1 MTEKNIAPE
10 AEILDS
16 DECWKLLERTSVGRL
31 GVVVD
36 GQPDVFPVS
45 FKVDGQG
52 GLVFRTGSGTKLQ
65 AIEANSLVA
74 LEADSV
80 SAEFGLA
87 WSVVVK
93 GKAVEEDATGQ
104 VLNETRRGLFPWQGV
119 GQDHLIRIVP
129 QSVTGRRFTLSATGT
144 WQTPLNEA
152 TRAGL
157 E

>member
-1 MTEKNIAPE
+1 MTDKNIAPE
-10 AEILDS
+10 AEILGS
-16 DECWKLLERTSVGRL
+16 DECWKLLGHTSVGRL

-45 FKVDGQG
+45 FKVDGE

-65 AIEANSLVA
+65 AIEANSMVA

-93 GKAVEEDATGQ
+93 GNAVQEDAAGPA
-104 VLNETRRGLFPWQGV
+104 LNETRRGLFPWQGV

>member
-1 MTEKNIAPE
+1 MTDKNMVPE

-16 DECWKLLERTSVGRL
+16 EECWKLLEHTSVGRL

-36 GQPDVFPVS
+36 GQPDVFPVG
-45 FKVDGQG
+45 FKVDGQ

-65 AIEANSLVA
+65 AIEANPLVA

-93 GKAVEEDATGQ
+93 GRAVQDDAAGPA
-104 VLNETRRGLFPWQGV
+104 LNETRRGLFPWQGV
-119 GQDHLIRIVP
+119 GKDHLIRIVP
-129 QSVTGRRFTLSATGT
+129 QSVTGRRFTLSASGT
-144 WQTPLNEA
+144 WRTPLDEA
-152 TRAGL
+152 TRAGF

>member
-1 MTEKNIAPE
+1 MTDKNMVPE
-10 AEILDS
+10 AEVLDP
-16 DECWKLLERTSVGRL
+16 DECWKLLGHTSVGRL
-31 GVVVD
+31 AVIVD

-45 FKVDGQG
+45 FKLDGE
-52 GLVFRTGSGTKLQ
+52 GLLFRTGNGTKLQ
-65 AIEANSLVA
+65 AIEANSAVA

-93 GKAVEEDATGQ
+93 GKAVQDDAPGTA
-104 VLNETRRGLFPWQGV
+104 LNEARRGLFPWQGV

-129 QSVTGRRFTLSATGT
+129 QSVTGRRFSLSASGT
-144 WQTPLNEA
+144 WRTSLDEA

>member
-1 MTEKNIAPE
+1 MADKKMVPDV
-10 AEILDS
+10 EILDS
-16 DECWKLLERTSVGRL
+16 DECWKLLGHTSVGRL
-31 GVVVD
+31 AVVVD

-45 FKVDGQG
+45 FKLDGQG
-52 GLVFRTGSGTKLQ
+52 LLFRTGSGTKLQ
-65 AIEANSLVA
+65 AMEANSLVA

-93 GKAVEEDATGQ
+93 GKAVQDTAAGPA
-104 VLNETRRGLFPWQGV
+104 LNEVRRGLFPWQGV
-119 GQDHLIRIVP
+119 GQEHLIRIVP
-129 QSVTGRRFTLSATGT
+129 QSVTGRRFTMSAGET
-144 WQTPLNEA
+144 WRTPLDEG

>member
-1 MTEKNIAPE
+1 MTDKNMVPQ

-16 DECWKLLERTSVGRL
+16 EECWKLLERTSVGRL
-31 GVVVD
+31 GVVID
-36 GQPDVFPVS
+36 GQPDVFPVG
-45 FKVDGQG
+45 FKVDGQ

-93 GKAVEEDATGQ
+93 GRAVEDDAAGPA
-104 VLNETRRGLFPWQGV
+104 LNETRRGLFPWQGV
-119 GQDHLIRIVP
+119 GQDYLIRIVP
-129 QSVTGRRFTLSATGT
+129 QSVTGRRFTLSASGT
-144 WQTPLNEA
+144 WRTPLDEA
-152 TRAGL
+152 TRAGF

>member
-1 MTEKNIAPE
+1 MTDKNVVPE

-16 DECWKLLERTSVGRL
+16 DECWTLLENTSVGRL
-31 GVVVD
+31 AVIVD

-45 FKVDGQG
+45 FKLDGQE
-52 GLVFRTGSGTKLQ
+52 LLFRTGNGTKLQ
-65 AIEANSLVA
+65 AIEASSTVA

-93 GKAVEEDATGQ
+93 GKAVQDDADGLA
-104 VLNETRRGLFPWQGV
+104 LNQTRRGLFPWQGV

-129 QSVTGRRFTLSATGT
+129 QSVTGRRFTVSASGA
-144 WQTPLNEA
+144 WRTPLDES